1 MTPIDPGCQRRF
13 VNTAAILRLG
23 GLLLIGGFGPL
34 QAESPTGP
42 AVPAGRPSATDVAPV
57 LRREADGVYRIGEVR
72 LWQTN
77 RTVVFPARVNQ
88 REGLVEF
95 LLVAGYGPT
104 HESVLQTGVSPLHLH
119 LAMLALGARG
129 NTNTPITGEAR
140 DTDPSGPI
148 AEPSRQPIP
157 GDPIEIE
164 LSWGTP
170 PEVHRQRAE
179 DWVWNSQ
186 TQSAMTRGPWTYN
199 GSLAPRG
206 VLFAEANGIFAA
218 VVSDRS
224 ALINNPRPGR
234 ENDDLWYAN
243 TNSVPAVGTPVEV
256 RLTFAKATVSP
267 ALPAPPPT
275 PPRP

>member
-1 MTPIDPGCQRRF
+1 MNAVTRRL
-13 VNTAAILRLG
+13 ACLLAIGPG
-23 GLLLIGGFGPL
+23 GLVGA
-34 QAESPTGP
+34 QSSPT
-42 AVPAGRPSATDVAPV
+42 ASTETAGALPGTNAPPV
-57 LRREADGVYRIGEVR
+57 IRREAEGVYRLGEVR
-72 LWQTN
+72 ILQTN

-88 REGLVEF
+88 RDGLVEF

-129 NTNTPITGEAR
+129 NTNAAVTGEAR
-140 DTDPSGPI
+140 EADPSGPI
-148 AEPSRQPIP
+148 AEPSRLPIP
-157 GDPIEIE
+157 GDAVDLEIT
-164 LSWGTP
+164 WGTP
-170 PEVHRQRAE
+170 PDLHRQRAE

-186 TQSAMTRGPWTYN
+186 AQSAMSRGPWTYN

-224 ALINNPRPGR
+224 ALINNPRPGH
-234 ENDDLWYAN
+234 EDDDVWFAN
-243 TNSVPAVGTPVEV
+243 TNTMPAVGTPVEV
-256 RLTFAKATVSP
+256 RVTLLNAGVAPSIP
-267 ALPAPPPT
+267 ARAPV